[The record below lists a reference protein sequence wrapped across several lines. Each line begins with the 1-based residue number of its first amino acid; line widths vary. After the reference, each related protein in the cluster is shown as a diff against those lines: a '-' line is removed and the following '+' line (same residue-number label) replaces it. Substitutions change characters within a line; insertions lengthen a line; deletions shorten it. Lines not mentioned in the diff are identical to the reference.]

1 MIHEL
6 IDTFVFEITN
16 NMFIFELFTHKILF
30 LKTFLA
36 IHNQGVSMLIV
47 LLLSLF
53 FLSFITGGA
62 KTAFLSLK
70 QKDVNLFKHKSDE
83 RARRIVRLLEQPALL
98 LQMLHAAHMILNI
111 CIVILSNYMID
122 AFLGFKHSIP
132 ILEITIKIIIIA
144 SILLLF
150 CEMIPRLWAHHHTL
164 SFISFS
170 SWWID
175 VLIVPL
181 FKSSVLRMQTITD
194 KIEKKGKNNMGA
206 PSSSEELVNAI
217 DRMTEEEASAEEKQ
231 ILKGIQKFS
240 NITVKQVMRGRL
252 DMSGIESGATFK
264 EVIEQITEQHYSRYP
279 VFETNPD
286 EIKGI
291 LQTKDL
297 LPHLNEKDDFNW
309 QQLMHTALFVPEQ
322 KLIEDLLKEF
332 QTKRIH
338 IAIVVDEFGGT
349 SGLVT
354 LEDILEEII
363 GEIKDEFD
371 EDETV
376 NKKIDDHNYQFE
388 GKTMIHDVCRM
399 MNIPANVFDER
410 KGESES
416 LAGLVLEI
424 AERLPKVND
433 VIESN
438 GFAFTILDVGEN
450 RIKKV
455 KVTIRTTAS

>member
-6 IDTFVFEITN
+6 IYTFVTEKRSH
-16 NMFIFELFTHKILF
+16 MFITEPLHTHFLFYTEF
-30 LKTFLA
+30 LSV
-36 IHNQGVSMLIV
+36 NRQGMSVLIA
-47 LLLSLF
+47 LLLGLF
-53 FLSFITGGA
+53 FLSFIIGGS
-62 KTAFLSLK
+62 KTAFVALK

-83 RARRIVRLLEQPALL
+83 NAKRIVRLLEQPALL
-98 LQMLHAAHMILNI
+98 IQLLHIAHLILNSG
-111 CIVILSNYMID
+111 IVVLLNYIID
-122 AFLGFKHSIP
+122 ALLGFQHAIP
-132 ILEITIKIIIIA
+132 ILEITIKIIIITT
-144 SILLLF
+144 IVLLL
-150 CEMIPRLWAHHHTL
+150 CEMIPRVWAHHHTL
-164 SFISFS
+164 SFISFA
-170 SWWID
+170 SWWLDII
-175 VLIVPL
+175 IVPI
-181 FKSSVLRMQTITD
+181 FKPAVFRIQSITH
-194 KIEKKGKNNMGA
+194 KIEKRGNRNIA
-206 PSSSEELVNAI
+206 EASADEELVNAI

-240 NITVKQVMRGRL
+240 NITVRQVMRSRL
-252 DMSGIESGATFK
+252 DISGIEWNASFK
-264 EVIEQITEQHYSRYP
+264 TIIEQITDQNYSRYP
-279 VFETNPD
+279 VYESNLD

-297 LPHLNEKDDFNW
+297 LSHLDENDDFNW
-309 QQLMHTALFVPEQ
+309 GQFIHPALFVPEQ

-371 EDETV
+371 EDESM
-376 NKKIDDHNYQFE
+376 NKKLDDHNYQFE
-388 GKTMIHDVCRM
+388 GKTMIHEVCKM
-399 MNIPANVFDER
+399 MDIPMDTFDQL

-424 AERLPKVND
+424 AERLPKIND
-433 VIESN
+433 IIESD
-438 GFAFTILDVGEN
+438 GFSFAVLDIGDN

-455 KVTIRTTAS
+455 KVTINSR

>member
-1 MIHEL
+1 
-6 IDTFVFEITN
+6 
-16 NMFIFELFTHKILF
+16 
-30 LKTFLA
+30 
-36 IHNQGVSMLIV
+36 
-47 LLLSLF
+47 LSLF

-194 KIEKKGKNNMGA
+194 KIEKKGKNNMGET
-206 PSSSEELVNAI
+206 SSSEELVNAI

-252 DMSGIESGATFK
+252 DMSGIESRATFK

-279 VFETNPD
+279 VFEANPD

-371 EDETV
+371 EDESV

>member
-1 MIHEL
+1 
-6 IDTFVFEITN
+6 
-16 NMFIFELFTHKILF
+16 
-30 LKTFLA
+30 
-36 IHNQGVSMLIV
+36 
-47 LLLSLF
+47 
-53 FLSFITGGA
+53 
-62 KTAFLSLK
+62 
-70 QKDVNLFKHKSDE
+70 
-83 RARRIVRLLEQPALL
+83 
-98 LQMLHAAHMILNI
+98 
-111 CIVILSNYMID
+111 
-122 AFLGFKHSIP
+122 
-132 ILEITIKIIIIA
+132 
-144 SILLLF
+144 
-150 CEMIPRLWAHHHTL
+150 MIPRLWAHHHTL

-194 KIEKKGKNNMGA
+194 KIEKKGKNNMGET
-206 PSSSEELVNAI
+206 SSSEELVNAI

-252 DMSGIESGATFK
+252 DMSGIESRATFK

-279 VFETNPD
+279 VFEANPD